1 MSSGRKMHVGKV
13 QFCRKT
19 PSMLWGCLQMRV
31 RMLTGWDVCAQDV
44 RNEAM
49 AAKYRASSH
58 RGLLGTL
65 GSSDVRSSGHPGRER
80 WQADSEY
87 QLRELKE
94 PLCNHVTFSR
104 QLLRQNHRILVVHV
118 KICNPNLSVLREDDY
133 SRWAPSQSANKQMDD
148 AISATKLLYWFPFDL
163 SGDLRLKS
171 A

>member
-1 MSSGRKMHVGKV
+1 
-13 QFCRKT
+13 
-19 PSMLWGCLQMRV
+19 MLWGCLQMRV

-133 SRWAPSQSANKQMDD
+133 SR
-148 AISATKLLYWFPFDL
+148 
-163 SGDLRLKS
+163 
-171 A
+171 